1 MAWDEDLLPEQ
12 KKAVVHSGVH
22 ARLLAGPSTGKTR
35 ALTRH
40 ICFLVE
46 EKDTPPENILV
57 VTFTRAAAREL
68 RHRIKDELGAR
79 QCPRISTL
87 HSFAL
92 RQLLKNKRPIIELPQ
107 PLRIADDWEER
118 NIILEDLKSLIN
130 LKDIKEARGK
140 LGELS
145 ADWQSLEGRN
155 LDPKFIGAWQQHRE
169 VYGYTLRAELVYQLK
184 KALEQR
190 GDFELEKSI
199 DHFLVDEYQDLNK
212 CDLAV
217 VREIASRGA
226 ELFVAGDDDQSIYG
240 FRKAHPEG
248 IRQFDTEYSNSK
260 SFSLEECKRCDSKIL
275 DISLSV
281 IKQDIGRIDKNI
293 RPEQGRAK
301 GQVAILRFEEQN
313 KEATGIANLCSYLI
327 NRQEIDPSRRIN
339 PGNILIL
346 LRSDRNGA
354 FSRPIQKALQE
365 KDIPVSSGTG
375 ATLLNG
381 KAGRSVL
388 AFLRLAINRKDS
400 LAWRTLFQE
409 WYQGVGTGAV
419 QEIYQSAQSHHRT
432 FAQEILEADNEE
444 SFSTRHR
451 SRIFGAIDKISN
463 QLNDLFLGNV
473 TSDNPMPAIYNATE
487 SLVSDEDTRAAILS
501 KFQRA
506 AELIDS
512 KTLEEIVRAVEVV
525 DEETDQEVEQDQI
538 NILSMHRAKGLT
550 AKAVIVVAAEDQYIP
565 GRATGIGI
573 DDERRLM
580 YVSLTRAKHHLFV
593 TYCDNRTGEQMHTG
607 SDSGQ
612 TSRSLSRFLASII
625 QAPEDGETFVARLAE
640 EDE

>member
-22 ARLLAGPSTGKTR
+22 ARLLAGPGTGKTR

-46 EKDTPPENILV
+46 EKGTPPENILV

-92 RQLLKNKRPIIELPQ
+92 RQLLKNKKPIIELPQ

-118 NIILEDLKSLIN
+118 NIILEDLKSLIG
-130 LKDIKEARGK
+130 LKDIKEARAK
-140 LGELS
+140 LNELS
-145 ADWQSLEGRN
+145 SDWESLEERN
-155 LDPKFIGAWQQHRE
+155 LDPKFIGAWQQHRM

-217 VREIASRGA
+217 VHEVASRGA
-226 ELFVAGDDDQSIYG
+226 ELFIAGDDDQSIYG
-240 FRKAHPEG
+240 FRNAHPDG
-248 IRQFDTEYSNSK
+248 IRDFHTEYSNSK
-260 SFSLEECKRCDSKIL
+260 TFPLEVCMRCDSKII
-275 DISLSV
+275 DISRDV
-281 IKQDIGRIDKNI
+281 IQQDVGRTDKNI
-293 RPEQGRAK
+293 RPEPDRAQ
-301 GQVAILRFEEQN
+301 GQVAILRFGEQN
-313 KEATGIANLCSYLI
+313 KEAAGIANLCSYLI
-327 NRQEIDPSRRIN
+327 NRRKIS

-365 KDIPVSSGTG
+365 KEIPVSSGAG
-375 ATLLNG
+375 VNVLNEKG
-381 KAGRSVL
+381 GRSVL
-388 AFLRLAINRKDS
+388 AFLRLAINPEDS
-400 LAWRTLFQE
+400 LAWGTLFNV
-409 WYQGVGTGAV
+409 WCQGVGPVAR
-419 QEIYQSAQSHHRT
+419 QEIYRVAQRNHKT
-432 FAQEILEADNEE
+432 FARTILESGNRN
-444 SFSTRHR
+444 SFSTKI
-451 SRIFGAIDKISN
+451 SGAIDKVSN
-463 QLNDLFLGNV
+463 KLEELFPENV
-473 TSDNPMPAIYNATE
+473 TSDNLMPAIRNATE
-487 SLVSDEDTRAAILS
+487 SLVLNENTKIAIMS

-506 AELIDS
+506 MELIDS
-512 KTLEEIVRAVEVV
+512 KTLEEVVRAVEIV
-525 DEETDQEVEQDQI
+525 DENIDQEIEQDQI
-538 NILSMHRAKGLT
+538 DKISILSMHLAKGLT

-565 GRATGIGI
+565 GRATGIEI

-593 TYCDNRTGEQMHTG
+593 TYCDNRTGEQRHTG
-607 SDSGQ
+607 RDSGQ
-612 TSRSLSRFLASII
+612 IARSLSRFLASIV
-625 QAPEDGETFVARLAE
+625 QAPEDGETFVARLVE
-640 EDE
+640 GNK

>member
-12 KKAVVHSGVH
+12 RKAVVHSGVH
-22 ARLLAGPSTGKTR
+22 ARLLAGPGTGKTR

-40 ICFLVE
+40 ICFLIE
-46 EKDTPPENILV
+46 EKCIPPENILA

-79 QCPRISTL
+79 RCPRISTL

-92 RQLLKNKRPIIELPQ
+92 RQLLKNKKPIIALPQ

-118 NIILEDLKSLIN
+118 NIILEDLKSLIG
-130 LKDIKEARGK
+130 LKNVNKARDK
-140 LGELS
+140 LSELS
-145 ADWQSLEGRN
+145 ADWQSLEERE
-155 LDPKFIGAWQQHRE
+155 LAPRFIGAWQQHRE

-190 GDFELEKSI
+190 GNFELEKSI

-217 VREIASRGA
+217 VREVESRGA

-293 RPEQGRAK
+293 RPEPGRAK
-301 GQVAILRFEEQN
+301 GQVAILRFGEQN

-327 NRQEIDPSRRIN
+327 NRPNIN
-339 PGNILIL
+339 PSDILIL

-354 FSRPIQKALQE
+354 LSRPIQKALQE
-365 KDIPVSSGTG
+365 KDILVSSGAG
-375 ATLLNG
+375 ANVLNEKG
-381 KAGRSVL
+381 GRSVL
-388 AFLRLAINRKDS
+388 AFLRLAINPEDS
-400 LAWRTLFQE
+400 LAWGTLFQV
-409 WYQGVGTGAV
+409 WCHGVGPGAR
-419 QEIYQSAQSHHRT
+419 QEIYQVAQRNHKT
-432 FAQEILEADNEE
+432 FARAILESDNGN
-444 SFSTRHR
+444 SFSTKYR
-451 SRIFGAIDKISN
+451 SSISGAIDKVSN
-463 QLNDLFLGNV
+463 KLKELNV
-473 TSDNPMPAIYNATE
+473 TSGNPRTVVHNATE
-487 SLVSDEDTRAAILS
+487 SLVSDENTRMNILS

-506 AELIDS
+506 TELIDS
-512 KTLEEIVRAVEVV
+512 ETLEEVIRAVEIV
-525 DEETDQEVEQDQI
+525 DEKTDQEIEQDQI

-565 GRATGIGI
+565 GRATGIEI

-593 TYCDNRTGEQMHTG
+593 TYCDNRTGEQKHTG
-607 SDSGQ
+607 RDSGQ
-612 TSRSLSRFLASII
+612 TARSLSRFLASIA
-625 QAPEDGETFVARLAE
+625 QAPEDGETFVARLVE
-640 EDE
+640 EDK